1 MTKTLNHI
9 YSGVDQSDP
18 NRNKN
23 DLYRTPPLATYILCK
38 YTNVPNNIVE
48 PCAGFGNIA
57 LELERNGHTVHCSDL
72 NHYDEALLPIKTCY
86 DAMLLPKFEGY
97 DGVVTNP
104 PYHKDLPRKLAK
116 KFVSEYDYVAFFVR
130 LTFLE
135 GIKRHKLFT
144 NNPPS
149 DIIIL
154 SDRIRFDCVKS
165 EAVELKEQTDGM
177 IAYSWVV
184 WNKKAEHRN
193 TNLQWVL
200 LSNEYP
206 EWRKQYD
213 TWLKKTK

>member
-1 MTKTLNHI
+1 MTKTLKHI

-38 YTNVPNNIVE
+38 YTKVPKKIVE

-57 LELERNGHTVHCSDL
+57 IELERNGHTLHCSDL
-72 NHYDEALLPIKTCY
+72 NYYKEALLPIKTSY
-86 DAMLLPKFEGY
+86 DAMLLPKIEDY

-104 PYHKDLPRKLAK
+104 PYHKDLPRKLAE
-116 KFVSEYDYVAFFVR
+116 KFVAEYDYVAFFVR

-135 GIKRHKLFT
+135 GMKRYKLFT

-154 SDRIRFDCVKS
+154 SDRVNFGS
-165 EAVELKEQTDGM
+165 KEIEPVNLEEQIDGM
-177 IAYSWVV
+177 ISYMWVI
-184 WNKKAEHRN
+184 WNKKAEH
-193 TNLQWVL
+193 TDTKLQWVL
-200 LSNEYP
+200 LKDEYP
-206 EWRKQYD
+206 EWREQYD
-213 TWLKKTK
+213 AWLKSK